1 MRRLLMPL
9 ITQRRQT
16 VAAGRAKT
24 PDDLLHWFMDGSSQ
38 AEKNDPEFLALSL
51 INACLAAIHSTAIV
65 ATNAILDLATRP
77 QLMDPLRRELIT
89 LCDQEGNLVLDMTL
103 LKLPILD
110 SFLKESQRFHPFGL
124 SKSSLLNLT

>member
-1 MRRLLMPL
+1 MPL

-16 VAAGRAKT
+16 AAAGKGKA
-24 PDDLLHWFMDGSSQ
+24 PDDLLQWFMDGSSQ
-38 AEKNDPEFLALSL
+38 TEKNDPEFLALSL

-77 QLMDPLRRELIT
+77 QLMGPLRRELST
-89 LCDQEGNLVLDMTL
+89 LCDQEGNLALNMDL

-124 SKSSLLNLT
+124 SKSSFLNLT